1 MKKAIIVL
9 LLILA
14 FALGLTLG
22 RYNFGGFG
30 EFVPMHHYLEVTF
43 PNMEK
48 SNGTH

>member
-1 MKKAIIVL
+1 MKKTIIVL

-14 FALGLTLG
+14 FALGLTLS
-22 RYNFGGFG
+22 RYNFGGVG

-43 PNMEK
+43 PKMEK

>member
-14 FALGLTLG
+14 FVIGLTLG
-22 RYNFGGFG
+22 RYNFGGVG

-43 PNMEK
+43 PKMEK
-48 SNGTH
+48 QHGTH